1 MSIFKA
7 IKQYSEL
14 ILNPFLLALLATFLV
29 LLIFSLQFPKYTTEK
44 ILTQKLYNDAFYQ
57 YEDLDGDGN
66 SEKIG
71 AFHNSI
77 GIAAVTVNRNGS
89 AITQINLHGTFNFG
103 KKKGRIMFGDR
114 DSDGWKE
121 IYIFTLAHDTVLL
134 HCIERNFEL
143 NPAITNKFVA

>member
-29 LLIFSLQFPKYTTEK
+29 LLIFPLQLPKYTTEN
-44 ILTQKLYNDAFYQ
+44 ISTQNLIDDAFYQ

-66 SEKIG
+66 SEKIS

-77 GIAAVTVNRNGS
+77 GSAAVTIRRNEA

-134 HCIERNFEL
+134 HCIERNFD
-143 NPAITNKFVA
+143 